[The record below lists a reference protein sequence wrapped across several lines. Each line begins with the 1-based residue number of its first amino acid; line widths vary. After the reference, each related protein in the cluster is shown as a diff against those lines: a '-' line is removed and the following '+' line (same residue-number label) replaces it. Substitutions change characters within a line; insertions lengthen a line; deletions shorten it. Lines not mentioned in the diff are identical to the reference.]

1 MKWLPGLVLIAALC
15 IASVGLLVPTVGA
28 VPQNLTEHSW
38 IYNQGYMDDSR
49 IYQTQY
55 GYAGQKLVTGTRGTG
70 TVSRTIDASVYG
82 GYENGYN
89 EISMN
94 EWGVWQNKPST
105 FTQSL
110 TQSDLKNALC
120 SKNYQVGSVYSES
133 YSNIRDLV
141 KDTSIAQ
148 TDENSVYDIKTE
160 IQGTAKIGARV
171 QKSSSSVAAYSMS
184 GTYMGYTNIH
194 LTLETGNASI
204 LTLPCP

>member
-15 IASVGLLVPTVGA
+15 IAGVVLLVPTVGA

-70 TVSRTIDASVYG
+70 TVSRSIDASVYG
-82 GYENGYN
+82 GYEDGYN

-120 SKNYQVGSVYSES
+120 AKNYQVGSVYSES
-133 YSNIRDLV
+133 YSNQRDLI
-141 KDTSIAQ
+141 KDTSVAQ
-148 TDENSVYDIKTE
+148 TDQNSVYSINTE
-160 IQGTAKIGARV
+160 SLGTAKLGARV

-194 LTLETGNASI
+194 MSFETGNASI
-204 LTLPCP
+204 LTLPCA

>member
-15 IASVGLLVPTVGA
+15 IAGVGLLVPTVGA

-70 TVSRTIDASVYG
+70 TVSRSIDASVYG
-82 GYENGYN
+82 GYEDGYN

-120 SKNYQVGSVYSES
+120 AKNYQVGSVYSES
-133 YSNIRDLV
+133 YSNQRDLI
-141 KDTSIAQ
+141 KDTSVTQ
-148 TDENSVYDIKTE
+148 TDQNSVYSINTE
-160 IQGTAKIGARV
+160 SLGTAKLGARV

-194 LTLETGNASI
+194 MSFETGNASI
-204 LTLPCP
+204 LTLPCA

>member
-15 IASVGLLVPTVGA
+15 IAGVGLLVPTVGA

-70 TVSRTIDASVYG
+70 TVSRSIDASVYG
-82 GYENGYN
+82 GYEDGYN

-120 SKNYQVGSVYSES
+120 AKNYQVGSVYSES

>member
-1 MKWLPGLVLIAALC
+1 MRWLLGLALISALC
-15 IASVGLLVPTVGA
+15 VSSINLFVPTVGA
-28 VPQNLTEHSW
+28 IPQNLTEHSW

-82 GYENGYN
+82 GYPDGYN

-141 KDTSIAQ
+141 KDTSVAQ
-148 TDENSVYDIKTE
+148 TDQNSVYDIKTE

-171 QKSSSSVAAYSMS
+171 QRSSSSVAAYSMS
-184 GTYMGYTNIH
+184 GTYMGYSNIH
-194 LTLETGNASI
+194 MSLETGNASI

>member
-1 MKWLPGLVLIAALC
+1 MRWLLGLVMISALC
-15 IASVGLLVPTVGA
+15 IASANLFVSTAGA

-82 GYENGYN
+82 GYPDGFN

-133 YSNIRDLV
+133 YSNIKDMV

-148 TDENSVYDIKTE
+148 TDQNSVYDIKTE

-184 GTYMGYTNIH
+184 GTYMGYSNIH
-194 LTLETGNASI
+194 LTLERGNASI

>member
-1 MKWLPGLVLIAALC
+1 MKWLPELVLIAALC
-15 IASVGLLVPTVGA
+15 IAGVGLLVPTVGA

>member
-15 IASVGLLVPTVGA
+15 IAGVVLLVPTVGA

-70 TVSRTIDASVYG
+70 TVSRSIDASVYG
-82 GYENGYN
+82 GYEDGYN

-120 SKNYQVGSVYSES
+120 AKNYQVGSVYSES